1 MTLHTELTRYK
12 VKKGKEDR
20 AREWMRFLNENIGE
34 TLLTLKNERMY
45 VENIFSEVIDGQM
58 YLYWFSYQGDDA
70 QAVEESESWID
81 KKHLEYWDECL
92 VWEPED
98 HGEDLSLEVSMVEP
112 SLSTWIEGQSSSP
125 AGIESF

>member
-1 MTLHTELTRYK
+1 MTMHTELTRYK
-12 VKKGKEDR
+12 VKKGKEDK

-125 AGIESF
+125 QE

>member
-1 MTLHTELTRYK
+1 MMTMHTELTRYK

-45 VENIFSEVIDGQM
+45 VEDIFSEVIDGQM
-58 YLYWFSYQGDDA
+58 YLYWFSYQGDEG

-92 VWEPED
+92 VCEPDD

-112 SLSTWIEGQSSSP
+112 SLSIWIEEELNPSQ
-125 AGIESF
+125 E

>member
-1 MTLHTELTRYK
+1 MMTMHTELTRYK
-12 VKKGKEDR
+12 VKKGKEDK

-125 AGIESF
+125 QE

>member
-1 MTLHTELTRYK
+1 MMTMHTELTRYK
-12 VKKGKEDR
+12 VKKGKEDK

-112 SLSTWIEGQSSSP
+112 SLSIWIEEELNPSQ
-125 AGIESF
+125 E

>member
-1 MTLHTELTRYK
+1 
-12 VKKGKEDR
+12 
-20 AREWMRFLNENIGE
+20 
-34 TLLTLKNERMY
+34 
-45 VENIFSEVIDGQM
+45 DGQM

-125 AGIESF
+125 QE

>member
-45 VENIFSEVIDGQM
+45 VEDIFSEVIDG
-58 YLYWFSYQGDDA
+58 
-70 QAVEESESWID
+70 
-81 KKHLEYWDECL
+81 
-92 VWEPED
+92 
-98 HGEDLSLEVSMVEP
+98 
-112 SLSTWIEGQSSSP
+112 
-125 AGIESF
+125 

>member
-1 MTLHTELTRYK
+1 MMTMHTELTRYK
-12 VKKGKEDR
+12 VKKGKEDK
-20 AREWMRFLNENIGE
+20 ACEWMHFLNENIGE

-112 SLSTWIEGQSSSP
+112 SLSIWIEEELNPSQ
-125 AGIESF
+125 E

>member
-1 MTLHTELTRYK
+1 MTLHIELTRYK
-12 VKKGKEDR
+12 VKKGKEDK

-45 VENIFSEVIDGQM
+45 VEDIFSEVIDGQM

-125 AGIESF
+125 QE